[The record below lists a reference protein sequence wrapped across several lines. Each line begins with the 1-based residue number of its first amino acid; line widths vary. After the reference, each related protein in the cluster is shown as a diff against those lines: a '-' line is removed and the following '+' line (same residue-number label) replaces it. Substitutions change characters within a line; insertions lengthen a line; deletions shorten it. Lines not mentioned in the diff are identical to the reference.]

1 MAWPNSCQLA
11 CAGVLISPVCQSDG
25 AGGAERYL
33 TLLYT
38 SLCEQGH
45 RAHLIGSVPDWPLP
59 ATPVAFT
66 PKWSRRSTLRQL
78 VHISAERRAVGAVA
92 DELQADLFHAQFKR
106 EQIGLTD
113 VLARR
118 APVIWTE
125 HGQFPGGRLEN
136 GLAAAYR
143 LASRRVGA
151 IICVSRTVAEQ
162 VGGIVG
168 SSVRVE
174 VVPNAIDT
182 TTVHPATSEERAA
195 ARAQLNVPVDA
206 RVVAWVGR
214 LAEGK
219 QPVLAAQAGY
229 RLDGVMLIA
238 GSGPLS
244 AQMEAFA
251 DGASVRVLGHLA
263 DPSVVYRA
271 ADVFL
276 FTSNG
281 RGEGYPYSLL
291 EAAAYD
297 LPIVVNAGA
306 GIGAELRGAAV
317 AVAEDTPQALA
328 EALMAATSRGES
340 RAWACGHDLVAWA
353 ARHAEIFGSLQGSA

>member
-1 MAWPNSCQLA
+1 MAGFGPASLP
-11 CAGVLISPVCQSDG
+11 GVLISPVCHSDG

-33 TLLYT
+33 ALLFPLLVEHGY
-38 SLCEQGH
+38 
-45 RAHLIGSVPDWPLP
+45 RAHLIGSVPTWSLP
-59 ATPVAFT
+59 ETRVAFT
-66 PKWSRRSTLRQL
+66 PKWSQRSMLTSLPHL
-78 VHISAERRAVGAVA
+78 PAERRAVAKVA
-92 DELQADLFHAQFKR
+92 DELQPDLFHAQFKR

-118 APVIWTE
+118 APVAWTE
-125 HGQFPGGRLEN
+125 HGHFPGGRLEM

-151 IICVSRTVAEQ
+151 IICVSRAVAEQ

-182 TTVHPATSEERAA
+182 TTMQPATSEERAA
-195 ARAQLNVPVDA
+195 ARAQLNVPTDA

-219 QPVLAAQAGY
+219 QPLLAAQTGY
-229 RLDGVMLIA
+229 RLDGVMLMA

-244 AQMEAFA
+244 AEMEALA
-251 DGASVRVLGHLA
+251 DGGTVRVLGHLA

-291 EAAAYD
+291 EAAAHD

-306 GIGAELRGAAV
+306 GIGDELRGAAV
-317 AVAEDTPQALA
+317 MVAEDSPQALA
-328 EALMAATSRGES
+328 EALIAASSGGES
-340 RAWACGHDLVAWA
+340 RAWACENDLGPWA
-353 ARHAEIFGSLQGSA
+353 ARHAEIFGSLHGSA

>member
-1 MAWPNSCQLA
+1 MDGRQLALA
-11 CAGVLISPVCQSDG
+11 CAGVLISPVCHSDG

-33 TLLYT
+33 NLLYPR
-38 SLCEQGH
+38 LVEHGF
-45 RAHLIGSVPDWPLP
+45 RAHLIGSVPNWPLP
-59 ATPVAFT
+59 ETAVAFT
-66 PKWSRRSTLRQL
+66 SKWSRRTTLKQL
-78 VHISAERRAVGAVA
+78 AHLSAERRAVAAVA
-92 DELQADLFHAQFKR
+92 DELQPGLFHAQFKR

-118 APVIWTE
+118 APVVWTE
-125 HGQFPGGRLEN
+125 HGRFPGGLLEK
-136 GLAAAYR
+136 GLAAGYR
-143 LASRRVGA
+143 LASRRVEA
-151 IICVSRTVAEQ
+151 IICVSRAVAEQ
-162 VGGIVG
+162 LGGVVG
-168 SSVRVE
+168 SSVRLE

-182 TTVHPATSEERAA
+182 TTMHPATPKDRAA
-195 ARAQLNVPVDA
+195 ARAQLDVPADA

-214 LAEGK
+214 LTEGK

-229 RLDGVMLIA
+229 RLDGVILMA

-244 AQMEAFA
+244 AEVAARA
-251 DGASVRVLGHLA
+251 DGETVRVLGHLA

-271 ADVFL
+271 ADAFL

-306 GIGAELRGAAV
+306 GIGDELRGAAV
-317 AVAEDTPQALA
+317 TVAEDSPEALA
-328 EALMAATSRGES
+328 DALMAATSRGES
-340 RAWACGHDLVAWA
+340 RAWACEHDLVPWA
-353 ARHAEIFGSLQGSA
+353 ARHAEIFGSLQGSS